1 MSWTDERIEELTRL
15 WQAGMSASE
24 IGKQLG
30 VSKNAVVG
38 KAHRLKLPSRPSPIK
53 QSDKGAAQKPASTAE
68 TATSASASASTSTA
82 AAASTPARSAPS
94 QQSSAEAARPR
105 RKPAV
110 QKARNG
116 TTARLNGTS
125 IRAQVEARGGGG
137 TGCLW
142 PIGDPNDPDFHFCGA
157 APAPGKPYCA
167 EHAAR
172 AYITKSRSDRE
183 ERDEEA
189 A

>member
-1 MSWTDERIEELTRL
+1 MSWTEERIQELARL

-53 QSDKGAAQKPASTAE
+53 QSDKGTPQKPASPAE
-68 TATSASASASTSTA
+68 AATSTA
-82 AAASTPARSAPS
+82 ASTPVRTAPAQQAPS
-94 QQSSAEAARPR
+94 EAARSR

-110 QKARNG
+110 QKSRNG
-116 TTARLNGTS
+116 TTTRVNGTS

-172 AYITKSRSDRE
+172 AYITKSRNDRE